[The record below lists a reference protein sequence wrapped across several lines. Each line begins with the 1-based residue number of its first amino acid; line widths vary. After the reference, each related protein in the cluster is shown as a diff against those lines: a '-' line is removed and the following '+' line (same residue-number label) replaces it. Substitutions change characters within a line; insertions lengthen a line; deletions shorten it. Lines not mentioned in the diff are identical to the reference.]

1 MVNPQK
7 EITQK
12 KEPQDGTKKQLQ
24 NKNRRKRI
32 RRAEYVSDK
41 ERTQNP
47 SITYGNKK
55 NASKNE
61 EILRDTKQRLE

>member
-1 MVNPQK
+1 MANPQR
-7 EITQK
+7 EINQK
-12 KEPQDGTKKQLQ
+12 KEYGREKQLQ

-41 ERTQNP
+41 ERTQN
-47 SITYGNKK
+47 SNITYGNKK
-55 NASKNE
+55 NASKDE